1 MTTLMFIFITK
12 MYIYLRKTPDGNS
25 REHIKRDNM
34 NKKKNRAAFFNVK
47 TLSVNA

>member
-34 NKKKNRAAFFNVK
+34 NKKKKIGQHFLMLKHFQ
-47 TLSVNA
+47 

>member
-12 MYIYLRKTPDGNS
+12 MYIYLRKTPDRNS

-34 NKKKNRAAFFNVK
+34 NKKKIGQHFLMLKHFQ
-47 TLSVNA
+47 